1 MYVAKIVEVDLPR
14 PRIRD
19 TLHQAR
25 FAELRELVWS
35 TLMAEAREAEFHL
48 AR

>member
-1 MYVAKIVEVDLPR
+1 MASAILDR
-14 PRIRD
+14 RCGAD